1 MTDRH
6 SIAEARSKLS
16 GLVRDAERGRAVELT
31 RRGELVAVLIG
42 RREYE
47 RLTSRYRGFSETY
60 RQFCQ
65 DVNLEALALDPDV
78 LFAGIRDETPGRE
91 IHL

>member
-1 MTDRH
+1 M
-6 SIAEARSKLS
+6 LWPMWW
-16 GLVRDAERGRAVELT
+16 T
-31 RRGELVAVLIG
+31 RIE
-42 RREYE
+42 
-47 RLTSRYRGFSETY
+47 
-60 RQFCQ
+60 FCQ